1 MTYSTGVEGGLTC
14 RYPNKRNALIVISH
28 SPHPGLE
35 KKIVAR
41 TIAHL
46 GVKYRLVGKTRSF
59 RRPTHSPALN
69 LIMEDFRTLKAR
81 YCSVPGRV
89 TNQDQIISRVDQVI
103 ETMNEELQFSN
114 YYQHMQVFLDHAF
127 SGIAF
132 I

>member
-1 MTYSTGVEGGLTC
+1 M
-14 RYPNKRNALIVISH
+14 PA
-28 SPHPGLE
+28 
-35 KKIVAR
+35 
-41 TIAHL
+41 
-46 GVKYRLVGKTRSF
+46 
-59 RRPTHSPALN
+59 HSPALN